1 MLLGMR
7 VVPWLCVAIGTAAAV
22 VMSVGHAGT
31 GPRTSITIWG
41 APATPVAPA
50 SLFGGQAYG
59 AVTTPTGAMI
69 VERREVEVGAN
80 GEVRLAGVPA
90 TLDPAS
96 VQLRSLGESF
106 TVSEQ
111 RFVPGAATP
120 DEILQRHVGEQVT
133 VTTPKCEVT
142 GVLRS
147 VDAQAIVV
155 EVGTGD
161 QRRLQVMRR
170 DGFVQDVHLA
180 ITAGS
185 DRPSLVWRVGAKQPG
200 KHEVEV
206 SYRAEG
212 LTWTT
217 DYLAIL
223 DEAHHSLDFSAWA
236 TVKNA
241 TTATFENA
249 ELTLVDPGAAAVAA
263 GKPVAAPARF
273 TVPSAVKLGSGE
285 SVQVELFPPRT
296 AAKTRT
302 VVVFEAMADQS
313 ASFQQFQAVDCN
325 QLATNVGTARSEVA
339 LEVDVPTKDA
349 LPDGRVR
356 LFKRTGSRLEVVT
369 EDPLR
374 SIAGAARIRLSPDAE
389 ITGERHAVSCN
400 YDEHAHVIKEKIEL
414 KLENKGKQAV
424 DVVAREFLWRW
435 PMFKIESD
443 ESPRGTRAGAQTQEY
458 RLSLPGGG
466 KKSITYTVVYS
477 W

>member
-1 MLLGMR
+1 MLWGMR
-7 VVPWLCVAIGTAAAV
+7 VVPWLVVAIGASAV
-22 VMSVGHAGT
+22 AVMSVGHAGP
-31 GPRTSITIWG
+31 GSRTSITIWG

-50 SLFGGQAYG
+50 SLYGGQAYG
-59 AVTTPTGAMI
+59 AASTPTGAMI
-69 VERREVEVGAN
+69 VDRREVDVAAN
-80 GEVRLAGVPA
+80 GEIRIAGVPA

-96 VQLRSLGESF
+96 VQLRSIGESF
-106 TVSEQ
+106 TISEQ

-120 DEILQRHVGEQVT
+120 DEILQRHVGEPIT
-133 VTTPKCEVT
+133 VTTPKGEVA

-147 VDAQAIVV
+147 VDAQALVV
-155 EVGTGD
+155 EVGSGD

-170 DGFVQDVHLA
+170 DGFVQDIHLA
-180 ITAGS
+180 IAAGS
-185 DRPSLVWRVGAKQPG
+185 DRPSLVWRVAAKKPG

-212 LTWTT
+212 LAWTT

-223 DEAHHSLDFSAWA
+223 DEAQHALDFSAWA

-249 ELTLVDPGAAAVAA
+249 ELTLVDPAAAAAAA

-273 TVPSAVKLGSGE
+273 TVPGAVRLGSGE

-296 AAKTRT
+296 AAKPRT
-302 VVVFEAMADQS
+302 VVVFEAMPDQS

-325 QLATNVGTARSEVA
+325 QLATSVGTARAEVA
-339 LEVDVPTKDA
+339 LEVDVPTKAA

-374 SIAGAARIRLSPDAE
+374 SIAGVARIRLSPDADV
-389 ITGERHAVSCN
+389 TGERHAVSCN
-400 YDEHAHVIKEKIEL
+400 YDEHAHVIKEKIEV
-414 KLENKGKQAV
+414 KLENKGKQVV

-458 RLSLPGGG
+458 RLSLPAGG
-466 KKSITYTVVYS
+466 KKSIAYTVVYS

>member
-1 MLLGMR
+1 M
-7 VVPWLCVAIGTAAAV
+7 AV
-22 VMSVGHAGT
+22 SLGHAGN
-31 GPRTSITIWG
+31 GARTSITIWG
-41 APATPVAPA
+41 AAATPATPAP
-50 SLFGGQAYG
+50 LYGGQTYG
-59 AVTTPTGAMI
+59 AATTPTGAMI
-69 VERREVEVGAN
+69 VDRREVEVGAN
-80 GEVRLAGVPA
+80 GEVRISGVPA

-96 VQLRSLGESF
+96 VQLRSLSENF

-111 RFVPGAATP
+111 RFVPGAVTP
-120 DEILQRHVGEQVT
+120 DEILQRHVGEQIT
-133 VTTPKCEVT
+133 VTTPKGEVA

-147 VDAQAIVV
+147 VDAQALVV

-180 ITAGS
+180 IAAGA
-185 DRPSLVWRVGAKQPG
+185 DRPSLVWRVAAKKPG

-212 LTWTT
+212 LSWTT

-223 DEAHHSLDFSAWA
+223 DDAHHALDFSAWA

-241 TTATFENA
+241 TSATFENA
-249 ELTLVDPGAAAVAA
+249 ELTLVDPNAAA
-263 GKPVAAPARF
+263 GKVGAAPARF
-273 TVPSAVKLGSGE
+273 TVPGTVKLGSGE

-296 AAKTRT
+296 GAKARS
-302 VVVFEAMADQS
+302 VVVFEAMPDQS

-325 QLATNVGTARSEVA
+325 QLSTSVGTAHSEVA
-339 LEVDVPTKDA
+339 LEVDVPSKDP

-356 LFKRTGSRLEVVT
+356 LFKRTGARLEVVT

-374 SIAGAARIRLSPDAE
+374 SVAGVARIRLSPDGDV
-389 ITGERHAVSCN
+389 TGERHAVSCN
-400 YDEHAHVIKEKIEL
+400 YDEHAHVIKEKIEV
-414 KLENKGKQAV
+414 KIENKGKQAV
-424 DVVAREFLWRW
+424 DVVAREYLWRW

-443 ESPRGTRAGAQTQEY
+443 ESPHGTRAGPQSQEY
-458 RLSLPGGG
+458 RLSMPAGG

>member
-1 MLLGMR
+1 MLWGMR
-7 VVPWLCVAIGTAAAV
+7 VVPWLVVAIGASAV
-22 VMSVGHAGT
+22 AVMSVGHAGP
-31 GPRTSITIWG
+31 GSRTSITIWG

-50 SLFGGQAYG
+50 SLYGGQAYG
-59 AVTTPTGAMI
+59 AASTPTGAMI
-69 VERREVEVGAN
+69 VDRREVDVAAN
-80 GEVRLAGVPA
+80 GEIRIAGVPA

-96 VQLRSLGESF
+96 VQLRSIGESF

-120 DEILQRHVGEQVT
+120 DEILQRHVGEPIT
-133 VTTPKCEVT
+133 VTTPKGEVA

-147 VDAQAIVV
+147 VDAQALVV
-155 EVGTGD
+155 EVGSGD

-170 DGFVQDVHLA
+170 DGFVQDIHLA
-180 ITAGS
+180 IAAGS
-185 DRPSLVWRVGAKQPG
+185 DRPSLVWRVAAKKPG

-212 LTWTT
+212 LAWTT

-223 DEAHHSLDFSAWA
+223 DEAQHALDFSAWA

-241 TTATFENA
+241 TSATFENA
-249 ELTLVDPGAAAVAA
+249 ELTLVDPAAAAAAA

-273 TVPSAVKLGSGE
+273 TVPGAVRLGSGE

-296 AAKTRT
+296 AAKPRT
-302 VVVFEAMADQS
+302 VVVFEAMPDQS

-325 QLATNVGTARSEVA
+325 QLATSVGTARAEVA
-339 LEVDVPTKDA
+339 LEVDVPTKAA

-374 SIAGAARIRLSPDAE
+374 SIAGVARIRLSPDADV
-389 ITGERHAVSCN
+389 TGERHAVSCN
-400 YDEHAHVIKEKIEL
+400 YDEHAHVIKEKIEV

-458 RLSLPGGG
+458 RLSLPAGG

>member
-7 VVPWLCVAIGTAAAV
+7 VVPWLVVAIGASAV
-22 VMSVGHAGT
+22 AMMSVGHAGP
-31 GPRTSITIWG
+31 GARTSITIWG

-50 SLFGGQAYG
+50 SLYGGQAYG
-59 AVTTPTGAMI
+59 AASTPTGAMI
-69 VERREVEVGAN
+69 VDRREVDVAAN
-80 GEVRLAGVPA
+80 GEIRIAGVPA

-96 VQLRSLGESF
+96 VQLRSIGESF

-120 DEILQRHVGEQVT
+120 DEILQRHVGEPIT
-133 VTTPKCEVT
+133 VTTPKGEVA

-147 VDAQAIVV
+147 VDAQALVV
-155 EVGTGD
+155 EVGSGD

-170 DGFVQDVHLA
+170 DGFVQDIRLA
-180 ITAGS
+180 IAAGS
-185 DRPSLVWRVGAKQPG
+185 DRPSLVWRVAAKKPG

-212 LTWTT
+212 LAWTT

-223 DEAHHSLDFSAWA
+223 DEAQHALDFSAWA

-241 TTATFENA
+241 TTATFDNA
-249 ELTLVDPGAAAVAA
+249 ELTLVDPAAAAAAA

-273 TVPSAVKLGSGE
+273 TVPGWVRLGSGE

-296 AAKTRT
+296 AAKPRT
-302 VVVFEAMADQS
+302 VVVFEAMPDQS

-325 QLATNVGTARSEVA
+325 QLATSVGTARAEVA
-339 LEVDVPTKDA
+339 LEVDVPTKAA

-374 SIAGAARIRLSPDAE
+374 SIAGVARIRLSPDGDV
-389 ITGERHAVSCN
+389 TGERHAVSCN
-400 YDEHAHVIKEKIEL
+400 YDEHAHVIKEKIEV
-414 KLENKGKQAV
+414 KLENKGKQVV

-458 RLSLPGGG
+458 RLSLPAGG